1 MTTPTFSSASSSADA
16 IIGER
21 ICSSTKRLYASKI
34 KTIRQFY
41 ADHLSLEFTIPVILG
56 QIRAFFGW
64 LLDDKHKDKPLAP
77 STSRHYKSALVW
89 LYKEEKLIIADDIN
103 QELETLLNG
112 YQRRVATF
120 RSEGKMPVFEG
131 KYHLTFDGYRL
142 LARMLMTCDQFNQM
156 LFAWPYLVIQWN
168 LIARAI
174 TVADLMME
182 HVGWQSDSLLI
193 TTPKHKGDQ
202 EGVKAYARHIYAN
215 PLDPVICPVLALA
228 VLTFVRS
235 LRHDPAASSSRS
247 NPASNFPVFDGT
259 NNSSRFSE
267 VLLRTIGLVPD
278 TDVHLLGGEK
288 KQLGTHSVR
297 KGAASYCAG
306 MMNVP
311 STVQVFLRAGW
322 SLGNVQDRYLF
333 AGQGGDQFTGRVLSG
348 LSFIDSSFAT
358 LPPHFTQDGLRL
370 IAWTTILPQYAQL
383 PATFKQAL
391 PMLLASIC
399 YHEEWLRSTLP
410 AHHPLFATHL
420 FASGSVEQL
429 KPHVLLGCSRC
440 PVTGIVAT
448 GIPPH
453 LVMSNGLIDVV
464 KHTQALKE
472 ELLSKCAQLP
482 TELTDTLLD
491 KFTING
497 AIPVTAADLTKMLN
511 TIMTQMRAELRETRA
526 PQPTDPLS
534 SLSTDPNADPRFKLW
549 SWGGKFHMVPEGW
562 VFPSTNVKDTW
573 QLWYFGHL
581 ADQIRPLRYLKKAD
595 LLGGGQVALWSKTH
609 GVTTAIVAVMVEMK
623 LLEAG
628 EDVVR
633 LSRDQSSTLFDQA
646 IVQLMEKVKTGLV
659 RERGR
664 WMEMSV
670 PTLYAH
676 ILRARK
682 RRREEEE
689 QKEDDEQIQQ

>member
-1 MTTPTFSSASSSADA
+1 MFSSASSSADA
-16 IIGER
+16 IIDER
-21 ICSSTKRLYASKI
+21 ICSSTKRLYISKI
-34 KTIRQFY
+34 TTIKRFY
-41 ADHLSLEFTIPVILG
+41 AQHLSLEFTVPVTLG

-64 LLDDKHKDKPLAP
+64 LLDVEHKDKPLAP

-89 LYKEEKLIIADDIN
+89 LYKEKKLIIADDIN

-142 LARMLMTCDQFNQM
+142 LARMLMKCDQFNQM
-156 LFAWPYLVIQWN
+156 LFAWPYLIIQWN

-193 TTPKHKGDQ
+193 STPKHKGDQ
-202 EGVKAYARHIYAN
+202 EGVKAYARHVYAN
-215 PLDPVICPVLALA
+215 PSDPVICPVLALA

-235 LRHDPAASSSRS
+235 LRHDPEASSSS
-247 NPASNFPVFDGT
+247 SKSTSNFPVFDGT

-267 VLLRTIGLVPD
+267 VLLRTIGLVSD
-278 TDVHLLGGEK
+278 ADVHLLGGEK

-306 MMNVP
+306 MMNGP

-358 LPPHFTQDGLRL
+358 LPPHFSEDGLRL
-370 IAWTTILPQYAQL
+370 IAWNTILPQYSRL
-383 PATFKQAL
+383 PATFKQSL
-391 PMLLASIC
+391 PMLLASVC

-410 AHHPLFATHL
+410 AHHPLFSTHL
-420 FASGSVEQL
+420 FASGAVEQL

-440 PVTGIVAT
+440 PVTGMVAT

-453 LVMSNGLIDVV
+453 LVMSNGLTDVV

-472 ELLSKCAQLP
+472 ELLSRCAQLP
-482 TELTDTLLD
+482 KELTDTLLD
-491 KFTING
+491 KFTIHG
-497 AIPVTAADLTKMLN
+497 AIPVTAADLTGMLN
-511 TIMTQMRAELRETRA
+511 TIMAQMRAELREVRA
-526 PQPTDPLS
+526 SQPSDPLP
-534 SLSTDPNADPRFKLW
+534 STHTHPNADPRFKLW
-549 SWGGKFHMVPEGW
+549 SWRGKLHMVPEGW

-573 QLWYFGHL
+573 QLWHFGHL
-581 ADQIRPLRYLKKAD
+581 ADQIRPLRYLKKVD
-595 LLGGGQVALWSKTH
+595 LSGGGQIALWSKTH
-609 GVTTAIVAVMVEMK
+609 GVMTAIAGVMVEMK
-623 LLEAG
+623 LVEAC
-628 EDVVR
+628 EDVMR
-633 LSRDQSSTLFDQA
+633 LDREQSSTLFDQA
-646 IVQLMEKVKTGLV
+646 IVQLMERVKAGST

-676 ILRARK
+676 ILKVRK
-682 RRREEEE
+682 RKREEEA
-689 QKEDDEQIQQ
+689 KEDNE